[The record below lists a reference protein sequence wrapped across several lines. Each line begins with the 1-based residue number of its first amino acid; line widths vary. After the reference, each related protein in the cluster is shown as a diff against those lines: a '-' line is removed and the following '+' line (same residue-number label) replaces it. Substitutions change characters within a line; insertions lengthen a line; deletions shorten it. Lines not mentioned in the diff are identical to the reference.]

1 MLYMPYF
8 WRDLMF
14 DPLISLLIGLL
25 VIGFVGLVFWPSGGF
40 FDRWQRASKLSAR
53 VRSEDALKHIQK
65 AAIKNQ
71 VTTLESIA
79 GTLQI
84 SLNQAA
90 ALVADMEKRELVT
103 SLGGMLEL
111 TPKGQ
116 DYALHI
122 IRAHRL
128 WERYLA
134 EETGFA
140 EGEWHAL
147 AEQFEHNLTPEEISE
162 LSARLGH
169 PTHDPHGDPIP
180 TEAGEV
186 VPHGGQ
192 PLTALTVNQD
202 ARIVHLEDEP
212 EAVSAQLVAEG
223 LYLGMHVHLLES
235 SPQRVRFWANGDEH
249 LLAPIVAANISVI
262 PVKQEV
268 SPEKPTGL
276 PLSQLKP
283 GQSSEVTSISPR
295 CRGPERRRLMDLGIL
310 PGTKISAEM
319 TSPTGD
325 PTAYLVR
332 DTLIALRAEQAHLI
346 YIRPLSEIT

>member
-1 MLYMPYF
+1 MP
-8 WRDLMF
+8 
-14 DPLISLLIGLL
+14 DPLISLVIGVVISGLAGLL
-25 VIGFVGLVFWPSGGF
+25 FWPNRGF
-40 FDRWQRASKLSAR
+40 FARLRRTSQMSSR

-79 GTLQI
+79 GALEI
-84 SLNQAA
+84 SVNQAA
-90 ALVADMEKRELVT
+90 TLVTDMEKRELLT
-103 SLGGMLEL
+103 FQAGKLEL
-111 TPKGQ
+111 TPTGQ

-134 EETGFA
+134 EETGYP
-140 EGEWHAL
+140 EGEWHTQADQL
-147 AEQFEHNLTPEEISE
+147 EHNLTPEETTA

-180 TEAGEV
+180 TAAGEV

-192 PLTALTVNQD
+192 PLTALAVNED

-223 LYLGMHVHLLES
+223 LYPGMRVHLLEN

-249 LLAPIVAANISVI
+249 LLAPIVALNISVI
-262 PVKQEV
+262 PIQAEK
-268 SPEKPTGL
+268 SPEKPPGF
-276 PLSQLKP
+276 PLTHLQP
-283 GQSSEVTSISPR
+283 GQAGKVTLISPR

-310 PGTKISAEM
+310 PGTRISAEM
-319 TSPTGD
+319 ISPTGD
-325 PTAYLVR
+325 PTAYLIR
-332 DTLIALRAEQAHLI
+332 DTLIALRDEQANLI
-346 YIRPLSEIT
+346 YIHPLEEQQS

>member
-1 MLYMPYF
+1 MP
-8 WRDLMF
+8 

-25 VIGFVGLVFWPSGGF
+25 GVTLTAILFWPNKGL
-40 FDRWQRASKLSAR
+40 FDRWQRTSKMSSR

-71 VTTLESIA
+71 ATTLESIA
-79 GTLQI
+79 GALQI
-84 SLNQAA
+84 SANQAA
-90 ALVADMEKRELVT
+90 ALVTDMEKRELVT
-103 SLGGMLEL
+103 LQGGKLEL
-111 TPKGQ
+111 TPTGQ

-134 EETGFA
+134 EETGYP
-140 EGEWHAL
+140 EGEWHAQADQL
-147 AEQFEHNLTPEEISE
+147 EHNLTPEETAA
-162 LSARLGH
+162 LAARLGH

-180 TEAGEV
+180 TAAGEV

-192 PLTALTVNQD
+192 PLTALAVNQD

-212 EAVSAQLVAEG
+212 DAVSAQLVAEG
-223 LYLGMHVHLLES
+223 LYPGMRVHLLEN

-249 LLAPIVAANISVI
+249 LLAPMVALNISVI
-262 PVKQEV
+262 PIVA
-268 SPEKPTGL
+268 EKPLEPPPGF
-276 PLSQLKP
+276 PLTHLKP
-283 GQSSEVTSISPR
+283 GQSGEVTIISPR

-310 PGTKISAEM
+310 PGTTISAEM

-325 PTAYLVR
+325 PTAYLIR
-332 DTLIALRAEQAHLI
+332 DTLIALRDEQANLI
-346 YIRPLSEIT
+346 YIQPVEELSA